1 LQLKAELRSNQI
13 PTKSQSRAEGN
24 KMSSVNI
31 IAKKRPPPL
40 NIGYNEL
47 GIELKRTVLYRN
59 FHEVSGKIYLVE
71 ISRNKTKIFICLFE
85 NFENP
90 GKYLAE
96 VLLEK
101 IALKL
106 MQDNGNSFE
115 NFIAQFHVKYNR
127 L

>member
-1 LQLKAELRSNQI
+1 
-13 PTKSQSRAEGN
+13 
-24 KMSSVNI
+24 MSSVNI

-47 GIELKRTVLYRN
+47 GIEMKRTVLYRN

-85 NFENP
+85 NFESP

-115 NFIAQFHVKYNR
+115 NFIG
-127 L
+127 